1 MKPTDICDRV
11 MLDGRFVAR
20 DEARISPLGEGFM
33 AGHGLFETIKVRRG
47 RPVFLEEHV
56 ARLER
61 GAKELELS
69 VSGELRARCQ
79 LAIDANGLE
88 AGVLKLVV
96 FQNDSWTGELI
107 LARTFVYPEAQ
118 GGSGWSLKLFSD
130 ERVGGR
136 NAELKTLNYLKNS
149 RARAAAKAA
158 GFDEALFVSQTG
170 VVLEGATTNVFLVKD
185 GVVYTPALNAGIL
198 PGIARAVV
206 LRELGEKGAREIAV
220 TEVMLDRAEEIF
232 VTNSL
237 VGVMPVA
244 KLEGRGYELRSDGV
258 TQRIRAA
265 FREAEER
272 SIQ

>member
-1 MKPTDICDRV
+1 MKTTDICDRV

-20 DEARISPLGEGFM
+20 DDVRISPLGEGFM
-33 AGHGLFETIKVRRG
+33 FGHGLFETIKVLRG
-47 RPVFLEEHV
+47 RPVFFEEHV

-61 GAKELELS
+61 GAKELGLS

-79 LAIDANGLE
+79 LVIDANGLE

-96 FQNDSWTGELI
+96 FRNDSGAGELI
-107 LARTFVYPEAQ
+107 LARTFVYPEAN
-118 GGSGWSLKLFSD
+118 GSNGWSLKLFSD
-130 ERVGGR
+130 ERVGGAA
-136 NAELKTLNYLKNS
+136 AELKTLNYLKNS
-149 RARAAAKAA
+149 RARAAAKAE

-185 GVVYTPALNAGIL
+185 GVAYTPALSAGIL

-206 LRELGEKGAREIAV
+206 LRELGEKSAREIAV

-244 KLEGRGYELRSDGV
+244 KLEGRSYPLRSDGV
-258 TQRIRAA
+258 TQKIRAA
-265 FREAEER
+265 FREAEEQ
-272 SIQ
+272 SVG